1 MLLWYRQESCAL
13 SSPLPSVARL
23 SSSYPCLISGMLLC
37 WWIADAVQS
46 LDLVNTE
53 TKKKKGQWCC
63 SLIDKVLEAV
73 SFLLPEVSH
82 LELDAI
88 GSSFGITSSV
98 DYEEMSCWC
107 RSWADF
113 FFVWDFLF
121 RIHSQRNTLFSTD
134 KSRAQRIFL
143 PFISSIGYWTPDLTL
158 KIDFCWNLMLCN
170 SFLLLHGKTEGRSTF
185 FPLWRY

>member
-46 LDLVNTE
+46 LDMVNTE

-88 GSSFGITSSV
+88 SSSFGITSSV

-113 FFVWDFLF
+113 FLFETSSSESTAKETPCSALTSLGHRESFCFLSVQLD
-121 RIHSQRNTLFSTD
+121 IE
-134 KSRAQRIFL
+134 
-143 PFISSIGYWTPDLTL
+143 
-158 KIDFCWNLMLCN
+158 
-170 SFLLLHGKTEGRSTF
+170 LLIWH
-185 FPLWRY
+185 